1 MRAMSVIFCVLAAC
15 SSGGSMTTIN
25 SFYEI
30 PIGSTS
36 NEVVE
41 SIGKPYAI
49 HRHEDGTVEYEY
61 IERIKAG
68 GRNLEERH
76 YFLLIKDGKVASK
89 RVDQSSPSPYV
100 FDSYEMH
107 TTQSF

>member
-1 MRAMSVIFCVLAAC
+1 MRAMSVILCILAAC
-15 SSGGSMTTIN
+15 SSGGSMTTMD

-41 SIGKPYAI
+41 SIGKPYAL
-49 HRHEDGTVEYEY
+49 HRREDGAGEYEH

-68 GRNLEERH
+68 GRNLDEGH
-76 YFLLIKDGKVASK
+76 SFLLIKDGNVASK

-100 FDSYEMH
+100 FDSYEMQ